1 MDSRDEIIKLLHRRF
16 RKELGLAEDNDLDI
30 PEDKLLCKEYVI
42 GDKVI
47 IKNGVIVAEDDEI
60 LDDESDE
67 DD

>member
-47 IKNGVIVAEDDEI
+47 IENGVIVAEDEI
-60 LDDESDE
+60 SDDESDE
-67 DD
+67 EE